1 MSVQVVYKNKVK
13 SSISDTVVLFVD
25 DKYKI
30 NLPNNLINNDE
41 ALFLNKI
48 LKNKKSSKNKI
59 FIVNINEKK
68 TALIIFYEKK
78 NTINDFEK
86 LGASCFEFLEKNSLR
101 FTLILSIRSEI
112 GLDPF
117 VGISS
122 WKTIVPSRVIKP

>member
-48 LKNKKSSKNKI
+48 LKNKKSNKNKI

-68 TALIIFYEKK
+68 TA
-78 NTINDFEK
+78 
-86 LGASCFEFLEKNSLR
+86 
-101 FTLILSIRSEI
+101 
-112 GLDPF
+112 
-117 VGISS
+117 
-122 WKTIVPSRVIKP
+122 

>member
-48 LKNKKSSKNKI
+48 LKN
-59 FIVNINEKK
+59 
-68 TALIIFYEKK
+68 
-78 NTINDFEK
+78 
-86 LGASCFEFLEKNSLR
+86 
-101 FTLILSIRSEI
+101 
-112 GLDPF
+112 
-117 VGISS
+117 
-122 WKTIVPSRVIKP
+122 